1 MLPREIVVE
10 GFEKPPSERT
20 HTQMSF
26 SIRINTARQVLQGI
40 IRRKRKGFT
49 LIELLVVVVIIG
61 ILASIALPSFIGAQD
76 KARNSAV
83 QSNVNTVRLGLEQYA
98 TDHNGVYP
106 IATALFSGMS
116 AGNYLP
122 GNKFPRSPWC
132 TTSQSTGYTTASPEI
147 LALSVA
153 SGTNLPALP
162 ATAINAAG
170 VVADPPTVINDY
182 GSVQYDQDP
191 GSQTYVIYGTGK
203 NNKAS
208 IVSAAQSNNG
218 Q

>member
-1 MLPREIVVE
+1 
-10 GFEKPPSERT
+10 
-20 HTQMSF
+20 MSF
-26 SIRINTARQVLQGI
+26 NKRVNTARQLLQGLM
-40 IRRKRKGFT
+40 RRKRQGFT

-106 IATALFSGMS
+106 ITGAASIYTQGLS

-122 GNKFPRSPWC
+122 GNKLPRSPWC
-132 TTSQSTGYTTASPEI
+132 VDSQVTGFTMAGAPEVN
-147 LALSVA
+147 ALSVA
-153 SGTNLPALP
+153 GGSALPALP
-162 ATAINAAG
+162 ATSLAVG
-170 VVADPPTVINDY
+170 VVADPPNATANY
-182 GSVQYDQDP
+182 GNIHYDQDP
-191 GSQTYVIYGTGK
+191 GSQTYVLYGTGK
-203 NNKAS
+203 NNKTA
-208 IVSAAQSNNG
+208 VVAAEQSNNG